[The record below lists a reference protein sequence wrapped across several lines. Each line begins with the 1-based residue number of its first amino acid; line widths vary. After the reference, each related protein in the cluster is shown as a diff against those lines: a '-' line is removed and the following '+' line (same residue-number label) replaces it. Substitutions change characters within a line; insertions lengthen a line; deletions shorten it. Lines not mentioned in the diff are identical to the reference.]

1 MKKYFK
7 IIFLV
12 FIAVLLFSL
21 VGCEEEQGHN
31 GKSEDVATIKAWVI
45 DTVGVNITE
54 DITLPTTH
62 PTLGGTIT
70 WFSTDP
76 DVLDETGQIVER
88 AKKGVDVDLGFTVS
102 CGGAIDGDYITI
114 HVSPITLEEAVQR
127 FESILPSKT
136 VNNKK
141 QYFIARDIDIP
152 SNYYNIISVGVQ
164 SSNEE
169 IFTND
174 GKYTRPV
181 QDTEIILT
189 VTIGDSYD
197 TVTEEFRLSV
207 QGKTVLDVLE
217 ESIDYIDENMLDLML
232 TSEKGLITEG
242 VNGAKITWKSSNPDL
257 VSADG
262 KVTEFPFERYV
273 SVVAKVEYDGQF
285 KNSPEYYC
293 KVKALDTKNM
303 SMDEKLNKFLDAIA
317 VNTFNKMNFNYSY
330 SNITQSYGFIY
341 FYDGTGPE
349 TILKVQLIKDGLGNK
364 PDQMRTS
371 TQFITVHDTGNP
383 SNGANAEMHARYIA
397 NGSGGAQTSWHFAV
411 DDVSIYQHINDG
423 EITWHAADGSRV
435 YQLNDTGVKATMG
448 APKLSVSSDRY
459 FVLGRQKTK
468 IRIPSDT
475 QNLRWGPYGIY
486 TTVGAN
492 GNYWMNTA
500 WYNTGYGYISNSGGN
515 RNSVSMETC
524 VHPGSDYVK
533 TFMNACKLTTMLLR
547 KYNLDCD
554 RIYQHNNFCGKNC
567 PQAIREGDHWAQFRD
582 LCAVMKYGLDT
593 FGDYKFSW
601 TSNDTK
607 KLTNA
612 GYITLSCR
620 VGDEISYS
628 VKVTKNNVSVLEKT
642 YTTKLA

>member
-1 MKKYFK
+1 MKRSVK
-7 IIFLV
+7 ILFIV
-12 FIAVLLFSL
+12 FALFLLFSL
-21 VGCEEEQGHN
+21 VGCEDKPVSNEGNAAE
-31 GKSEDVATIKAWVI
+31 IKAWVL
-45 DTVGVNITE
+45 DTIGVNVTE
-54 DITLPTTH
+54 DLTLPTTH

-70 WFSTDP
+70 WFSSDP
-76 DVLDETGQIVER
+76 DIMDETGEIIER
-88 AKKGVDVDLGFTVS
+88 PKRGTDVDLGFTVQS
-102 CGGAIDGDYITI
+102 GSTFDGDYITVHI
-114 HVSPITLEEAVQR
+114 SPITLEEAAAK
-127 FESILPSKT
+127 FESILPSKQ
-136 VNNKK
+136 VGGKK

-152 SNYYNIISVGVQ
+152 TNYYNIISVSIQ

-181 QDTEIILT
+181 QDTE
-189 VTIGDSYD
+189 VTINVTISDSYD
-197 TVTEEFRLSV
+197 TIDTSYTLSV
-207 QGKTVLDVLE
+207 QGKTVLDVLN
-217 ESIDYIDENMLDLML
+217 ESMEFVDNHMLDLML
-232 TSEKGLITEG
+232 TAETGLVTEA
-242 VNGAKITWKSSNPDL
+242 VNGAKVTWKSSNPDV
-257 VSADG
+257 VSEDG
-262 KVTEFPFERYV
+262 KVTEYPFERYV
-273 SVVAKVEYDGQF
+273 SVTAKVEYDGQF
-285 KNSPEYYC
+285 KTKEYYC
-293 KVKALDTKNM
+293 KVKALDTTNM
-303 SMDEKLNKFLDAIA
+303 SMEEKLERYLSAIA
-317 VNTFNKMNFNYSY
+317 VNKLNKMNFNYSY

-349 TILKVQLIKDGLGNK
+349 TIMKVQLIKDGLGNK
-364 PDQMRTS
+364 PDQLRANTE
-371 TQFITVHDTGNP
+371 FITVHDTGNP
-383 SNGANAEMHARYIA
+383 SNGANAEMHARYIG
-397 NGSGGAQTSWHFAV
+397 NGSGGATTSWHFTV
-411 DDVSIYQHINDG
+411 DDVSIYQHINDA
-423 EITWHAADGSRV
+423 EITWHAADGSRL
-435 YQLNDTGVKATMG
+435 YQLSDTGVKATKGMP
-448 APKLSVSSDRY
+448 ALSVSEDRY
-459 FVLGRQKTK
+459 FVLGGEKTK
-468 IRIPSDT
+468 IKIPYDT
-475 QNLRWGPYGIY
+475 VNFRWGPYGIY
-486 TTVGAN
+486 TTVGKN

-533 TFMNACKLTTMLLR
+533 TFVNASKLTTMLVR

-620 VGDEISYS
+620 AGDEISYS
-628 VKVTKNNVSVLEKT
+628 VKVTKNNTTVLEKT